1 MKSFRGEIA
10 LEDIST
16 RGISCFRAESTVKV
30 QRVSTRPSNANAGR
44 GRSISP
50 YSVDSNSSESGSSYY
65 GSPPSKRIR
74 YGSPP
79 SSFTRMSPGHRTEW
93 EEEVDKVTFTITMRR
108 PPRFFVPLHYQSGKN
123 FVVEN
128 VERSGRPKDIGTRQ
142 GTSRDFNLVVRG
154 ETVGKG
160 ERDIGKMPVFSEQE
174 VFKVRA
180 MGMIGRQVNEGKL
193 TYHDSRPLQ
202 VGEYL
207 SYRFTFLMSPTEHR
221 KLRSL
226 LTDLGILA
234 RDVLSPQGI
243 DEFNSSYLRVHG
255 QNHGM
260 NGTRSDV
267 VPIISIRA
275 EYLQRK
281 KLSRPLKFPDVD
293 WRTLESGLNDL
304 GGFEMRFLV
313 EGLVSHGIILPFE
326 VELLMKKLREI
337 IPLDDRKKLAKSLG
351 RAPWEYD
358 GPLREDVVELRARVL
373 NSFFLED
380 RIKDIG
386 SLLKSE
392 CKSRGMIEHCAGVG
406 A

>member
-1 MKSFRGEIA
+1 
-10 LEDIST
+10 
-16 RGISCFRAESTVKV
+16 
-30 QRVSTRPSNANAGR
+30 
-44 GRSISP
+44 
-50 YSVDSNSSESGSSYY
+50 
-65 GSPPSKRIR
+65 
-74 YGSPP
+74 
-79 SSFTRMSPGHRTEW
+79 
-93 EEEVDKVTFTITMRR
+93 
-108 PPRFFVPLHYQSGKN
+108 
-123 FVVEN
+123 
-128 VERSGRPKDIGTRQ
+128 
-142 GTSRDFNLVVRG
+142 
-154 ETVGKG
+154 
-160 ERDIGKMPVFSEQE
+160 
-174 VFKVRA
+174 
-180 MGMIGRQVNEGKL
+180 
-193 TYHDSRPLQ
+193 
-202 VGEYL
+202 
-207 SYRFTFLMSPTEHR
+207 MSPTEHR

-392 CKSRGMIEHCAGVG
+392 CKRRGLIKHCAGLDAERLRFLPIRASKG
-406 A
+406 SCSTRQPS

>member
-1 MKSFRGEIA
+1 MESNSSLSFHPKTARFSFHLDPHPSAFSPAVSAGSIPPPPLPHPSSFRLDPATVPPGMKSFRGEIA

-16 RGISCFRAESTVKV
+16 RGISCFRAESTVRVK
-30 QRVSTRPSNANAGR
+30 RVSTRPSNANAGR

-79 SSFTRMSPGHRTEW
+79 SSFTPMSPGHRTEW

-180 MGMIGRQVNEGKL
+180 M
-193 TYHDSRPLQ
+193 
-202 VGEYL
+202 
-207 SYRFTFLMSPTEHR
+207 
-221 KLRSL
+221 
-226 LTDLGILA
+226 
-234 RDVLSPQGI
+234 
-243 DEFNSSYLRVHG
+243 
-255 QNHGM
+255 
-260 NGTRSDV
+260 
-267 VPIISIRA
+267 
-275 EYLQRK
+275 
-281 KLSRPLKFPDVD
+281 
-293 WRTLESGLNDL
+293 
-304 GGFEMRFLV
+304 
-313 EGLVSHGIILPFE
+313 
-326 VELLMKKLREI
+326 
-337 IPLDDRKKLAKSLG
+337 
-351 RAPWEYD
+351 
-358 GPLREDVVELRARVL
+358 
-373 NSFFLED
+373 
-380 RIKDIG
+380 
-386 SLLKSE
+386 
-392 CKSRGMIEHCAGVG
+392 
-406 A
+406 

>member
-1 MKSFRGEIA
+1 
-10 LEDIST
+10 
-16 RGISCFRAESTVKV
+16 
-30 QRVSTRPSNANAGR
+30 
-44 GRSISP
+44 
-50 YSVDSNSSESGSSYY
+50 
-65 GSPPSKRIR
+65 
-74 YGSPP
+74 
-79 SSFTRMSPGHRTEW
+79 
-93 EEEVDKVTFTITMRR
+93 
-108 PPRFFVPLHYQSGKN
+108 
-123 FVVEN
+123 
-128 VERSGRPKDIGTRQ
+128 
-142 GTSRDFNLVVRG
+142 
-154 ETVGKG
+154 
-160 ERDIGKMPVFSEQE
+160 
-174 VFKVRA
+174 
-180 MGMIGRQVNEGKL
+180 
-193 TYHDSRPLQ
+193 
-202 VGEYL
+202 
-207 SYRFTFLMSPTEHR
+207 
-221 KLRSL
+221 
-226 LTDLGILA
+226 
-234 RDVLSPQGI
+234 
-243 DEFNSSYLRVHG
+243 
-255 QNHGM
+255 M

-392 CKSRGMIEHCAGVG
+392 CKRRGLIKHCAGLDAERLRFLPIRASKG
-406 A
+406 SCSTRQPS